1 MSALA
6 SAKTKS
12 LSEFDQQQ
20 IACIYRA
27 IERNQATI
35 EFDLNGVVLNANA
48 NFLSLFGYGLD
59 ELLGKHHDQLC
70 VTGAAE
76 SEENASLWTKLRA
89 GESVIGEFMRLNQQG
104 RSIWL
109 QAMYTPIMNAENK
122 IYKIIKFASD
132 ITASKSASLANEG
145 KVAAISRSQGV
156 IEFDL
161 AGNILEANEN
171 FLQLTDYTL
180 EEIQGKHHRI
190 FVDKEEANSGAYRA
204 FWQKLGNGQFDTG
217 EYLRFGKKGKKIW
230 IQATYNPILDLD
242 GKPIRV
248 VKYCNDITS
257 AKMGAMEMA
266 ARMDAVSKS
275 SCLMELS
282 ADGHIISANE
292 RMQNALGYGLPDL
305 LGKHES
311 HIQFEEDMRA
321 QAHIELWR
329 SLREHHP
336 VNIEVRRKGV
346 GGLERWFLANFSP
359 ILALDGILTKVIIQ
373 ADDITAEKLERL
385 DSDGKLQAIDRS
397 QAMIEFDMT
406 GKVLHANE
414 NFLKL
419 TGYRLED
426 IQGRHHRMF
435 VDPEEAAGT
444 AYQAFWERLGRGEF
458 ESGEYKRIG
467 KNNHEVWIQATYNPI
482 FDPCGNAVRVVKFAS
497 DVTDSKLHTSEFK
510 AKVAAIDRGQAVIEF
525 DLNGHV
531 LEANRNFLA
540 AMGYTL
546 REIKG
551 QHHSMFCSTEYTQSK
566 EYRDFW
572 LRLSEGEFI
581 SGRFHRVGKFDRD
594 VWIQATYNPIFDL
607 NGKVMKIV
615 KYAHDVT
622 SEVQLEKRIA
632 TGAAEMNAHV
642 RELVESVN
650 AIATNSIV
658 AADLAHD
665 SSTAA
670 QSGFD
675 ALQKSIAAITAIQAS
690 SSQVSEI
697 VGVIDEIANQTNLLA
712 FNAAIEAARAGEH
725 GVGFSVVA
733 DEVRKLAERS
743 SVAAREITKLIEE
756 SAQHVDKGAEVSRE
770 ASRSFEGIMSGV
782 AKTSKSVAE
791 IAESAENQSKMA
803 KQVSLLIDQIANA
816 KEKEH

>member
-12 LSEFDQQQ
+12 LPEFDQQQ
-20 IACIYRA
+20 IASIYRA
-27 IERNQATI
+27 IEQNQATI

-48 NFLSLFGYGLD
+48 NFLTLFGYSLD

-70 VTGAAE
+70 MAGAAE
-76 SEENASLWTKLRA
+76 SEENASLWKKLRA

-104 RSIWL
+104 RSLWL
-109 QAMYTPIMNAENK
+109 QAMYTPIMNTEEK
-122 IYKIIKFASD
+122 IYKIIQFSSD
-132 ITASKSASLANEG
+132 ITAAKSASLANEG

-161 AGNILEANEN
+161 IGNILEANEN
-171 FLQLTDYTL
+171 FLQLTGYAL

-190 FVDKEEANSGAYRA
+190 FVDKEEANSAAYRA
-204 FWQKLGNGQFDTG
+204 FWQKLGNGQFNTG
-217 EYLRFGKKGKKIW
+217 EYLRFGKKDKKIW
-230 IQATYNPILDLD
+230 IQATYNPIRDLE

-257 AKMGAMEMA
+257 AKMEAMEMA

-282 ADGHIISANE
+282 ADGHILSANE

-359 ILALDGILTKVIIQ
+359 ILGLDGILTKVIIQ
-373 ADDITAEKLERL
+373 ADDITADKLERL

-426 IQGRHHRMF
+426 IQGRHHRIF
-435 VDPEEAAGT
+435 VAPEEAAGA

-482 FDPCGNAVRVVKFAS
+482 FDPCGNPVRVVQFAS

-566 EYRDFW
+566 EY
-572 LRLSEGEFI
+572 
-581 SGRFHRVGKFDRD
+581 
-594 VWIQATYNPIFDL
+594 
-607 NGKVMKIV
+607 
-615 KYAHDVT
+615 
-622 SEVQLEKRIA
+622 
-632 TGAAEMNAHV
+632 
-642 RELVESVN
+642 
-650 AIATNSIV
+650 
-658 AADLAHD
+658 
-665 SSTAA
+665 
-670 QSGFD
+670 
-675 ALQKSIAAITAIQAS
+675 
-690 SSQVSEI
+690 
-697 VGVIDEIANQTNLLA
+697 
-712 FNAAIEAARAGEH
+712 
-725 GVGFSVVA
+725 
-733 DEVRKLAERS
+733 
-743 SVAAREITKLIEE
+743 
-756 SAQHVDKGAEVSRE
+756 
-770 ASRSFEGIMSGV
+770 
-782 AKTSKSVAE
+782 
-791 IAESAENQSKMA
+791 
-803 KQVSLLIDQIANA
+803 
-816 KEKEH
+816 